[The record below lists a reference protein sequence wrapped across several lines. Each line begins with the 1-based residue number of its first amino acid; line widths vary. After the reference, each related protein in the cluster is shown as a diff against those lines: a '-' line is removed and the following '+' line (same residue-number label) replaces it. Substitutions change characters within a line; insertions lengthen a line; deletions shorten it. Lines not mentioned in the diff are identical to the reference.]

1 MRDAFQRADLAAT
14 LPHPQ
19 TNMSAMTMSAA
30 LVAGKVSVTSKCV
43 RGTGR
48 VACDARASI
57 RHPRASRFSHPPS
70 SHDADIPASVARRR
84 VARASRPGADRV
96 PSSPPLPN
104 PQVHPQG
111 AVFQV
116 QVRRASSS
124 LVSGERSRSLATAPR
139 RDFRHLHRLSAGY
152 PADVAGRIARRDR
165 RAPRCVRR
173 GVSASRDGPRRP
185 RPRGGTYA
193 SSAPGPHATGAR
205 TRSANKTTKAF
216 FRKLPTFGGFATR
229 TSEDAFWSE

>member
-1 MRDAFQRADLAAT
+1 
-14 LPHPQ
+14 
-19 TNMSAMTMSAA
+19 MSAMTMSAA

-104 PQVHPQG
+104 PQVHPQD

-139 RDFRHLHRLSAGY
+139 RDLGDL
-152 PADVAGRIARRDR
+152 DL
-165 RAPRCVRR
+165 RR
-173 GVSASRDGPRRP
+173 GIRRTSRGASRDATDAHLDAFAEDRRVA
-185 RPRGGTYA
+185 RRSA
-193 SSAPGPHATGAR
+193 SSAAAR
-205 TRSANKTTKAF
+205 GDLRVVRSRPSCDRSAHPEANTSTAF
-216 FRKLPTFGGFATR
+216 FRKRHLRLASARRRAKTPRGR
-229 TSEDAFWSE
+229 N

>member
-1 MRDAFQRADLAAT
+1 
-14 LPHPQ
+14 
-19 TNMSAMTMSAA
+19 MSAA

-104 PQVHPQG
+104 PQVHPQD

-165 RAPRCVRR
+165 HASRCVRGGTTRRATVRVVR
-173 GVSASRDGPRRP
+173 GRAGGPTRRP
-185 RPRGGTYA
+185 LPALTRPERV
-193 SSAPGPHATGAR
+193 PGAR
-205 TRSANKTTKAF
+205 TKRQRHFFGSFRLSA
-216 FRKLPTFGGFATR
+216 RLR
-229 TSEDAFWSE
+229 DANERRRLLERVTDLQTPFISRPLL

>member
-1 MRDAFQRADLAAT
+1 
-14 LPHPQ
+14 
-19 TNMSAMTMSAA
+19 MSAA

-139 RDFRHLHRLSAGY
+139 RDFRHLHRLGGVSG
-152 PADVAGRIARRDR
+152 GRRGAHRATRQTRTSMRSRRNDASARR
-165 RAPRCVRR
+165 
-173 GVSASRDGPRRP
+173 SAYVT

-205 TRSANKTTKAF
+205 TLGIGEQNDKGIFSEASDFRRLRDANERRRLLERVTDLQTPF
-216 FRKLPTFGGFATR
+216 ISRPLL
-229 TSEDAFWSE
+229 

>member
-1 MRDAFQRADLAAT
+1 VRRAGVDPA
-14 LPHPQ
+14 P
-19 TNMSAMTMSAA
+19 
-30 LVAGKVSVTSKCV
+30 
-43 RGTGR
+43 
-48 VACDARASI
+48 
-57 RHPRASRFSHPPS
+57 SRFAFLSHPPS
-70 SHDADIPASVARRR
+70 SHDADISASVARRR

-104 PQVHPQG
+104 PQAHPQG

-193 SSAPGPHATGAR
+193 SSAPALTRPERVPGAR
-205 TRSANKTTKAF
+205 TKRQRHFFGSFRLSAF
-216 FRKLPTFGGFATR
+216 GFATR

>member
-1 MRDAFQRADLAAT
+1 
-14 LPHPQ
+14 
-19 TNMSAMTMSAA
+19 MSAMTMSAA

-124 LVSGERSRSLATAPR
+124 LVSGERSRACSPPLRDATFATST
-139 RDFRHLHRLSAGY
+139 DFRRG
-152 PADVAGRIARRDR
+152 IRRTS
-165 RAPRCVRR
+165 R
-173 GVSASRDGPRRP
+173 GASRDATDAHLDAFAVESPRRATVRVVRGRAGGP
-185 RPRGGTYA
+185 TRRPLPALVRPERVP
-193 SSAPGPHATGAR
+193 SA
-205 TRSANKTTKAF
+205 SANKTTKESIFSEASD
-216 FRKLPTFGGFATR
+216 FRRLR
-229 TSEDAFWSE
+229 DANERRRLLERVTDLQTPFISRPLS

>member
-1 MRDAFQRADLAAT
+1 
-14 LPHPQ
+14 
-19 TNMSAMTMSAA
+19 MTMSAA

-139 RDFRHLHRLSAGY
+139 RDFRHLHRLGGVSG
-152 PADVAGRIARRDR
+152 GRRGAHRATRQTRTSMRSRSGTTR
-165 RAPRCVRR
+165 RATVRVVR
-173 GVSASRDGPRRP
+173 GRAGGPTRRP
-185 RPRGGTYA
+185 LPALTRPERVP
-193 SSAPGPHATGAR
+193 SA
-205 TRSANKTTKAF
+205 SANKTTKAF